1 MRRARSCP
9 SSSSGLGPIWSSTL
23 HPDVPR
29 SSVLTRPPQKEKG
42 RDTQRPG
49 AGSRGGEPGLSPG
62 RAVLPGAPSRLPG
75 RRACADPAGG
85 ARTPDSKTRR
95 GRRGSQETTTLREL
109 HREGEAEAPRSCLRK
124 VSGHR
129 CAQGPRLRSRA
140 QNKRGAAPHGT
151 SRQTVP
157 WARADGGPRS
167 LCEALWLFSEVTC
180 SVPTG
185 AATETEENGGSLKGS
200 PRCRE
205 ARSRARPPLL
215 RLTPSAYGPEFQTQ
229 RARIPSRKRSSLEH
243 CFP

>member
-1 MRRARSCP
+1 MCLAPQFSRGRHRRKKAVTHR
-9 SSSSGLGPIWSSTL
+9 GP
-23 HPDVPR
+23 
-29 SSVLTRPPQKEKG
+29 G
-42 RDTQRPG
+42 RG
-49 AGSRGGEPGLSPG
+49 AGAPGRGAGAPG

-75 RRACADPAGG
+75 RRACADPAGR

-140 QNKRGAAPHGT
+140 QSERGAAPHGT

-157 WARADGGPRS
+157 WARADAGPRS
-167 LCEALWLFSEVTC
+167 LCEALWLFSEVTG

-243 CFP
+243 CSP